1 MSFHQN
7 SLPDNRISHS
17 VNQNSHLVSDRQ
29 FSGHQNRVPVKIN
42 YPAIYKAREEITN
55 QQGSPLNYR
64 NMQTPSF
71 GHIKDSY

>member
-7 SLPDNRISHS
+7 SLPDNRISHLVNQNSHSVNQNSHS

-42 YPAIYKAREEITN
+42 YPAI
-55 QQGSPLNYR
+55 
-64 NMQTPSF
+64 
-71 GHIKDSY
+71 